1 MSESTN
7 MHGRRMKLH
16 LQLLATVSFAA
27 LLGGSQ
33 AGAADA
39 DHPIV
44 WLELDGQYARQ
55 QTGDVAF
62 VPPFVVNSPFPA
74 LHQLDGENASSVN
87 WEEGA
92 RISYTPTGSD
102 WLLQASLRIGKSSG
116 LSSQDQVTAH
126 PSPYYN
132 KYHAY
137 QNVRMYR
144 SESHAIVD
152 FKVGKEVGLGSFGN
166 GGSSTFSFGVRYAQF
181 KSQSTAH
188 IQSQPLNL
196 PEHRYGYPQTMHRFY
211 ADFAAQR
218 KFAGIGPSL
227 SWDASATLA
236 GSSSADGDIA
246 LDWGING
253 SLLFGRQRTQVG
265 HQTSENLHTYGTS
278 GQYVQHYR
286 HATAPD
292 RSRKVAVPNLGGFA
306 AVSWRYADAK
316 VSLGYRADYFFGA
329 IDGGLATAKK
339 EDRGFYG
346 PFASISIGI
355 GD

>member
-27 LLGGSQ
+27 LLGGSH

-55 QTGDVAF
+55 NAGDVAF

-74 LHQLDGENASSVN
+74 LPQLDGENASSVN
-87 WEEGA
+87 WEEGG

-102 WLLQASLRIGKSSG
+102 WFLQASLRFGKSSG
-116 LSSQDQVTAH
+116 RLRQDQVTAH

-137 QNVRMYR
+137 QNVRMYG
-144 SESHAIVD
+144 SESHTILD
-152 FKVGKEVGLGSFGN
+152 FKAGKDVGLGSFGN
-166 GGSSTFSFGVRYAQF
+166 NGGSTFSFGIRYAQF
-181 KSQSTAH
+181 NSRSAAH
-188 IQSQPLNL
+188 FQSQPSNL
-196 PEHRYGYPQTMHRFY
+196 PQQYGSHHFTIHRFY

-236 GSSSADGDIA
+236 GSPSANADIA

-253 SLLFGRQRTQVG
+253 ALLFGRQRTQVE
-265 HQTSENLHTYGTS
+265 HQTSENFHTYATS

-286 HATAPD
+286 HAASPD